1 MRYVV
6 RFFASLNRRTV
17 AMLTLVAFLIATGA
31 YIFIYLF
38 RAFEAETAGGRPLV
52 GIWHGDNFS
61 RTILVAIFFLIGEV
75 FVVYLALSRQRRAGS
90 VNLRPDIWTWLTTR
104 SRLTGE
110 SEEHI
115 AERAISLYRL
125 RLEGGP
131 QGVPS
136 VSEELEP
143 V

>member
-1 MRYVV
+1 MIKRLTP
-6 RFFASLNRRTV
+6 RLA
-17 AMLTLVAFLIATGA
+17 AMVTLTGFLIATGI

-38 RAFEAETAGGRPLV
+38 RSFQAETAGGRPLV

-61 RTILVAIFFLIGEV
+61 RTILVAVLFLIGEV
-75 FVVYLALSRQRRAGS
+75 FAVYLALGRQRSAGN
-90 VNLRPDIWTWLTTR
+90 VNLRSDVWSWLSAR

-110 SEEHI
+110 SAEHI

-136 VSEELEP
+136 VPVSAIEP
-143 V
+143 Q

>member
-1 MRYVV
+1 METMGRLVT
-6 RFFASLNRRTV
+6 LLTRRTV
-17 AMLTLVAFLIATGA
+17 AILTLVAFLAATGV

-38 RAFEAETAGGRPLV
+38 RAFEADTAGGRELV

-61 RTILVAIFFLIGEV
+61 RTILVAVFFLIGEV
-75 FVVYLALSRQRRAGS
+75 FLVYLALSRERRSGV
-90 VNLRPDIWTWLTTR
+90 VNLRPDVWRWLSTR

-110 SEEHI
+110 SAEHI

-136 VSEELEP
+136 VPEDLER

>member
-1 MRYVV
+1 MKHVV
-6 RFFASLNRRTV
+6 GFFASLTKRTV
-17 AMLTLVAFLIATGA
+17 ALLTLIAFLIATGA

-38 RAFEAETAGGRPLV
+38 RAFGAETADGRPLV
-52 GIWHGDNFS
+52 GIWHGDNFT
-61 RTILVAIFFLIGEV
+61 RTILVAIFFIIGEI
-75 FVVYLALSRQRRAGS
+75 FVVYLALSRQRRAGY
-90 VNLRPDIWTWLTTR
+90 VALRSDVWGWLTTR

-110 SEEHI
+110 SEDHI

-136 VSEELEP
+136 VPEELER

>member
-1 MRYVV
+1 MKYVV
-6 RFFASLNRRTV
+6 RFFSLLSKRMV
-17 AMLTLVAFLIATGA
+17 AMLTLISFLIATGV
-31 YIFIYLF
+31 YIFVYLL

-61 RTILVAIFFLIGEV
+61 RTILVAIFFLIGQV
-75 FVVYLALSRQRRAGS
+75 FIVYLALSRQQRAGS
-90 VNLRPDIWTWLTTR
+90 VHLRPDIWTWLTTR

-110 SEEHI
+110 AEDHI

-136 VSEELEP
+136 VPEELEP